1 MGKLTDTPIHRA
13 IKRGFPQ
20 TNWPET
26 AAIDLLEKYDDGAWI
41 KRDGLSQSD
50 LNIMIDLATAGIIES
65 NRKPKFVMGQFAG
78 FENSFRYKADLEYFE
93 VEGKKSNS
101 LGLKYAA
108 QWVLAFTAMILTI
121 AIISI
126 SIIYKWI

>member
-1 MGKLTDTPIHRA
+1 MIKLTDTPIHRA
-13 IKRGFPQ
+13 IKRAFPQ

-26 AAIDLLEKYDDGAWI
+26 AAIDLLEKYEDGAWI

-78 FENSFRYKADLEYFE
+78 FENSFRYKADLEYLE
-93 VEGKKSNS
+93 VETKQSNGS
-101 LGLKYAA
+101 KLRH
-108 QWVLAFTAMILTI
+108 
-121 AIISI
+121 
-126 SIIYKWI
+126 IIYWILVGFGWAAGIFLTVFLAK

>member
-26 AAIDLLEKYDDGAWI
+26 EAIDLLEKFEDGAWI
-41 KRDGLSQSD
+41 KREGLSQSD

-78 FENSFRYKADLEYFE
+78 FENSFRYKADLEYLE
-93 VEGKKSNS
+93 AETGQSNGS
-101 LGLKYAA
+101 KLRH
-108 QWVLAFTAMILTI
+108 
-121 AIISI
+121 
-126 SIIYKWI
+126 IIYWILVVGFGCAAGFFLTVFLAK

>member
-1 MGKLTDTPIHRA
+1 MGKLTDTPINRA
-13 IKRGFPQ
+13 IKRAFPQ

-50 LNIMIDLATAGIIES
+50 LNIMVDLATSGIIES

-78 FENSFRYKADLEYFE
+78 FENSFRYKADLEYLE
-93 VEGKKSNS
+93 ESEPEKNGVWHWIV
-101 LGLKYAA
+101 LG
-108 QWVLAFTAMILTI
+108 VSIGV
-121 AIISI
+121 SI
-126 SIIYKWI
+126 SSIVLSNAIQRL